1 MYLFVA
7 FLVKAQ
13 SMLEEVPISLKCL
26 QDFISSL
33 DCSVRNNEALQEVFV
48 NNYFFFHFASFFD
61 YFNQYSGV
69 CKEYKLTAHII
80 KKSMNYSF
88 SITAKFKK
96 KIYFKKINLR
106 SEEAS
111 RFDINFIYCQVD
123 ILELDKKH
131 FTVETNRSLIFLLNI
146 ME

>member
-33 DCSVRNNEALQEVFV
+33 DCSVRNNEELQEVFV

-61 YFNQYSGV
+61 NFNQYSEV
-69 CKEYKLTAHII
+69 CKEYKLTIHII

-96 KIYFKKINLR
+96 KIYFKKINSR

-111 RFDINFIYCQVD
+111 HFDINFIYCQVD
-123 ILELDKKH
+123 ILEFDKMH
-131 FTVETNRSLIFLLNI
+131 FTVETNRSLIFLFNI

>member
-33 DCSVRNNEALQEVFV
+33 DFSVRNNEELQEVFV

-61 YFNQYSGV
+61 NFNQYSGV
-69 CKEYKLTAHII
+69 CKEYKLTAHIV

-88 SITAKFKK
+88 SIMAKFKK

-111 RFDINFIYCQVD
+111 RFDINFIYCQID

>member
-1 MYLFVA
+1 MYLFVV

-26 QDFISSL
+26 LDFISSL
-33 DCSVRNNEALQEVFV
+33 DCLVRNNEELQDFFV

-61 YFNQYSGV
+61 NFNQYSGMY
-69 CKEYKLTAHII
+69 KEYKLTAHII
-80 KKSMNYSF
+80 KKSINCSF

-96 KIYFKKINLR
+96 KIYSKKINSR
-106 SEEAS
+106 SEEAL
-111 RFDINFIYCQVD
+111 RFDINFIYRQVD
-123 ILELDKKH
+123 ILELDKTH
-131 FTVETNRSLIFLLNI
+131 FTVETNRSLIFIFNI